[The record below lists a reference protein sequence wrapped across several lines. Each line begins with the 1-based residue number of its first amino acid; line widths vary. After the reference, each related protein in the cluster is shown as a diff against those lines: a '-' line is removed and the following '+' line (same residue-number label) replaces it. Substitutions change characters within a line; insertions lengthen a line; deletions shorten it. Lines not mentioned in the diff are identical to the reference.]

1 VGAVQRLATV
11 VIIGLVAL
19 STILVLYAA
28 DEPNRIDQAEVLQ
41 QDAAVTRATANYIQF
56 CLSCHGPAGEG
67 ILEGTGRIGLPLGG
81 DTYAT
86 ALNQQGIDDKG
97 TPVSGGVAG
106 RYDYLY
112 NVIYNGRGQMPAWGQ
127 DNGGELNDEQIH
139 EMVVFIQHVDWNKVY
154 NEAIK
159 VAGGYP
165 TVAPTTAP
173 EAAGGSGAG
182 DATNAQQSQTPPAD
196 QGAAGGTDLQLSAVD
211 IAWDKTELS
220 GPADTAFTITITNNG
235 ASQHDFTIDELGI
248 QTKMLNPG
256 ESETVTINAPAG
268 DYTYYCSVPGH
279 RQAGMEGT
287 LTLSADAGQAAPAG
301 DSAATEQQGD
311 SAASGDQAAGA
322 SALELSAVDIA
333 WDKKELSGPADTEFT
348 ITITNNG
355 AAQHDFVIDEL
366 GIQTKMLNPG
376 ESETVTIN
384 APAGSYTYY
393 CAVPGHRQA
402 GMEGTLTVG

>member
-1 VGAVQRLATV
+1 V

-41 QDAAVTRATANYIQF
+41 QDAAITRATANYIQY

-67 ILEGTGRIGLPLGG
+67 FMEGTGRVGLPLGG
-81 DTYAT
+81 NTYAT
-86 ALNQQGIDDKG
+86 ALNQQGLDQDG
-97 TPVSGGVAG
+97 NPVSGGVEA
-106 RYDYLY
+106 RYDLLY
-112 NVIYNGRGQMPAWGQ
+112 ETIYNGRGAIMPAWGA
-127 DNGGELNDEQIH
+127 DKGGELNDEQVH
-139 EMVVFIQHVDWNKVY
+139 EMVVMIQHVDWNRVY
-154 NEAIK
+154 NEAIH

-165 TVAPTTAP
+165 TVAPTVD
-173 EAAGGSGAG
+173 AAAEGAGSGASE
-182 DATNAQQSQTPPAD
+182 ATNAQESQSAD
-196 QGAAGGTDLQLSAVD
+196 AGSGQLQVSAVD
-211 IAWDKTELS
+211 IAFEQKELT
-220 GPADTAFTITITNNG
+220 GPADTEFTITVTNNG
-235 ASQHDFTIDELGI
+235 ASPHDFNIDELGVK
-248 QTKMLNPG
+248 TKMLNPG

-287 LTLSADAGQAAPAG
+287 LTISADAGQAAPAEG
-301 DSAATEQQGD
+301 TAATE
-311 SAASGDQAAGA
+311 SGGAGEQAAGG
-322 SALELSAVDIA
+322 STELAVSAVDIA
-333 WDKKELSGPADTEFT
+333 FEQKELSAPADTETT
-348 ITITNNG
+348 ITVTNNG
-355 AAQHDFVIDEL
+355 ASPHDFTIDEL

-393 CAVPGHRQA
+393 CSVPGHRQA